1 MKKQHLQLQDSERNY
16 LNAMLSKGSLNT
28 RVQKRALGL
37 LELDKGKSYQEV
49 ANLFNMS
56 YPAVHSWGKKYRKEG
71 LAFLQDKPRSG
82 RPVELSGEQKA
93 QITAI
98 ACSEPPKGYAR
109 WSLRLLADHIVKLEL
124 VDEISHT
131 EVGRILK
138 KMNCSLTGKNNG
150 A

>member
-16 LNAMLSKGSLNT
+16 LKAMLSKGSLNT

-56 YPAVHSWGKKYRKEG
+56 YPAVHSWGKKYRSEG
-71 LAFLQDKPRSG
+71 LIFLQDKPRSG

-109 WSLRLLADHIVKLEL
+109 WSLRLLADRIVELEL

-138 KMNCSLTGKNNG
+138 KMNCSLIGKNNG
-150 A
+150 V